1 MFGNARLA
9 WVLPGQL
16 PTFALAAHVLG
27 PRPADLSDA
36 QFPRDPFAPG
46 QVRLRLT
53 VSGNAPFVKG
63 LSYRMTASY
72 AASDRG
78 PYVVGPVTQAS
89 AAQSVPQLIP
99 VDTFQATLGLRYE
112 L

>member
-1 MFGNARLA
+1 MNTGVEGSLASGSVLYGFTLTTAIARQGTDNGTTRLPAAPQMFGNARLA

-46 QVRLRLT
+46 QVGCGSPCRATRR
-53 VSGNAPFVKG
+53 SSKG
-63 LSYRMTASY
+63 
-72 AASDRG
+72 
-78 PYVVGPVTQAS
+78 S
-89 AAQSVPQLIP
+89 AI
-99 VDTFQATLGLRYE
+99 G
-112 L
+112 